1 MQRAEFTVRPGCV
14 QRLKPL
20 FKLVLA
26 EPPLSHRVMEPF
38 GNLLP
43 IGV

>member
-1 MQRAEFTVRPGCV
+1 MQRVEFTVRPGRV
-14 QRLKPL
+14 KRFKPL

-26 EPPLSHRVMEPF
+26 EAPLSHRVMEPA